1 MWHDAR
7 TVLRSRPTTRITSV
21 LARGALLV
29 LLALA
34 GGAGTAYAPTATF
47 AVVGAVFAAGLWL
60 IMREGRPAR
69 PKPGPALAFD
79 SYVQEEGEA
88 TDPPGVWITRAVSA
102 YLLIFWVVLVMPMTE
117 VVPAR
122 EVGLQAAA
130 AAADGSSKT
139 QILILL
145 YGLIGMLFLP
155 AALRKFSESFRWVL
169 ALWLLYLC
177 WGYASLYWT
186 SYAPL
191 TLRGV
196 VAFALVSLGSLGLGA
211 GFYGARR
218 DGVRLLL
225 RHIFVAGVISALAII
240 APMVIQPGH
249 AISILDP
256 SQRLWV
262 DGHFTRYIS
271 RPVMLA
277 LLVILMTSIIGLRRW
292 RNTDFVWVV
301 VLLIPILALKTRGPL
316 LFAML
321 TLAAVYLLYRAQFQ
335 YRVMQ
340 AGMLLLVAVG
350 TYVSYLR
357 GFIDLL
363 LPFLTRGDL
372 ESTLTLTRRTPLW
385 TILEAKAQ
393 EHLFTGVGFSAFW
406 SPENLAKVK
415 AAVGFPVV
423 SAHNGFIEEVL
434 ATGLVGL
441 GLFLLFWIYTMTLAA
456 RRARLGDPLGWLAL
470 LFMVFYLMLN
480 ITTSLLQNHLE
491 LPMMAVFALLGLM
504 AVRRDPESSNPRQA
518 REAAAGGSGRR
529 KTRPLGVGGR

>member
-1 MWHDAR
+1 
-7 TVLRSRPTTRITSV
+7 V
-21 LARGALLV
+21 RGAALV

-47 AVVGAVFAAGLWL
+47 AVVGVVFAAGLWL
-60 IMREGRPAR
+60 IMGGGRAVAPKSAPAPTFDLYVREENRAVH
-69 PKPGPALAFD
+69 
-79 SYVQEEGEA
+79 S
-88 TDPPGVWITRAVSA
+88 PGVWITRAVSA
-102 YLLIFWVVLVMPMTE
+102 YLLAFWVVLVMPMTE

-122 EVGLQAAA
+122 EVGLQAAQ

-145 YGLIGMLFLP
+145 YGLIGLLFLP
-155 AALRKFSESFRWVL
+155 AALKRFSESFRLVL

-191 TLRGV
+191 TLRGL

-211 GFYGARR
+211 GFYGARP
-218 DGVRLLL
+218 DGARLLL
-225 RHIFVAGVISALAII
+225 RHLFVAGVISALAII
-240 APMVIQPGH
+240 APMVIHPSH

-277 LLVILMTSIIGLRRW
+277 LLVIVMTSILGLRRW
-292 RNTDFVWVV
+292 RNIDFVWVV

-316 LFAML
+316 LFTLL
-321 TLAAVYLLYRAQFQ
+321 TLAIVYLLYRAQLQ

-340 AGMLLLVAVG
+340 AGMLLLVVVG

-385 TILEAKAQ
+385 AFLETKAQ
-393 EHLFTGVGFSAFW
+393 EHLITGAGFSAFW
-406 SPENLAKVK
+406 NPENLAKVK

-423 SAHNGFIEEVL
+423 SAHNGFLEEVL

-441 GLFLLFWIYTMTLAA
+441 GLFLAFWIYTMTLAA
-456 RRARLGDPLGWLAL
+456 RRARLGDPLGWLLL
-470 LFMVFYLMLN
+470 LFMVFYLTLN

-491 LPMMAVFALLGLM
+491 LPMIAVFALVGLM
-504 AVRRDPESSNPRQA
+504 AVRQVPRSSDPHRAPET
-518 REAAAGGSGRR
+518 AAGAAGRR
-529 KTRPLGVGGR
+529 KARPLGVGER